1 MKVIKFRNAH
11 ADEIEIR
18 VGATTESGFSLLLYK
33 TARVDANILDESVGQ
48 FNWQKKFY
56 QVKNTMICEIGIN
69 VNYDDETKEPLWVW
83 KGDAGDESN
92 TEAIKGEASDS
103 FKRAGFAWNICR
115 SLYTAPF
122 IWINKDNDNDPKK
135 TRYEVKTIEYT
146 NNEITKLVII
156 NAKTKKVAYSMGD
169 ENKVS
174 QNAQKPQENT
184 KPQPSPVV
192 KNEDSDDE
200 NMPIHEQEKEWL
212 QQYMGNLSAEN
223 YDKVL
228 NWLFK
233 KFGTKTIG
241 ELTASQGIIAVNS
254 LKKAG
259 IK

>member
-1 MKVIKFRNAH
+1 M
-11 ADEIEIR
+11 
-18 VGATTESGFSLLLYK
+18 
-33 TARVDANILDESVGQ
+33 
-48 FNWQKKFY
+48 
-56 QVKNTMICEIGIN
+56 
-69 VNYDDETKEPLWVW
+69 
-83 KGDAGDESN
+83 
-92 TEAIKGEASDS
+92 
-103 FKRAGFAWNICR
+103 
-115 SLYTAPF
+115 
-122 IWINKDNDNDPKK
+122 
-135 TRYEVKTIEYT
+135 
-146 NNEITKLVII
+146 
-156 NAKTKKVAYSMGD
+156 
-169 ENKVS
+169 S

-184 KPQPSPVV
+184 KPQPSPVA